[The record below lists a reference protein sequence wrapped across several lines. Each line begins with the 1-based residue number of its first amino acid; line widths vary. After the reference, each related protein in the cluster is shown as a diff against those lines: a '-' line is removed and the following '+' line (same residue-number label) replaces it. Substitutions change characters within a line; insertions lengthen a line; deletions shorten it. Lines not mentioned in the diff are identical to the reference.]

1 MNPRLDIDS
10 GGVGVVT
17 FCDPERGQNVLTLEV
32 MEALQSI
39 VEEAED
45 AAARGV
51 LRALLFRSAKPG
63 SFIAGA
69 DVKAIA
75 AVEDGREGV
84 EAARQGQ
91 SLFGWIAALPV
102 PTMAAIQGTCLGGGT
117 ELALSCDYRVAADDD
132 RTRIGLPEVQLG
144 ILPAWGGTT
153 RLPRLVGLSAALGVI
168 LTGKPLRT
176 SRARRI
182 GLVHHLLPHQQF
194 DERSLEMMRIL
205 ARGDALPPGRKRRR
219 SGLAT
224 RLLDGTPPGRALVLR
239 GARGRV
245 RKRTRGHYPA
255 PFKVLD
261 VIRGSMG
268 KSLVRGLEL
277 EARAVGKLLV
287 SPVCKNLLFLF
298 HLREAARKG
307 PWGIG
312 GRAEAAEGANVA
324 AEVAAEP
331 RVAGRAGQVGRM
343 AVIGAGPMGGG
354 IAQVAAYN
362 GIPVRM
368 KDIRHEAV
376 AGGLAHARTIFDGA
390 VKRRSLRRREA
401 GRRMGLISGG
411 IDYAG
416 TGSADVVVEA
426 VIENMAVKRAVLQE
440 VEGKVRPDAII
451 ATNTSSLS
459 VDEMAAVLERPGRF
473 AGMHFFNPVHRMPLV
488 EVIQGAGTDPDTVET
503 LAALAVRLGKVPVV
517 TRDAPGFLVNR
528 ILGPY
533 LIEAG
538 HLLDEGLDA
547 ALVDRAW
554 KRFGVPMGPYRLM
567 DEVGIDIVAHA
578 GAAMAE
584 AFGERMAPAA
594 ALTALAGSGRLGRK
608 GAKGFY
614 RYSKGKETAID
625 PSVYGDMRVSARR
638 STPDAALV
646 VDRLVLPM
654 INEAARVLQA
664 TIVASAADVD
674 LGMVMGTG
682 FPPFRGGLLK
692 YADDRGLGD
701 VLGAIEDLRESHGD
715 RYRPCALLT
724 ELGEAGGTFHGAFPG
739 GASAR

>member
-17 FCDPERGQNVLTLEV
+17 FHDPDRGQNVLTLEV
-32 MEALQSI
+32 MEVLQSI
-39 VEEAED
+39 VDEAQE
-45 AAARGV
+45 AAASGV
-51 LRALLFRSAKPG
+51 LRAILFRSAKPG

-75 AVEDGREGV
+75 AVEDGRAGV

-91 SLFGWIAALPV
+91 ALFGRIAALPV

-153 RLPRLVGLSAALGVI
+153 RLPRLLGLSAALGVI
-168 LTGKPLRT
+168 LTGKPLST
-176 SRARRI
+176 FRARRI
-182 GLVHHLLPHQQF
+182 GLVHRLLPHQQF

-219 SGLAT
+219 GLAT

-239 GARGRV
+239 GARTRV
-245 RKRTRGHYPA
+245 RKRTGGHYPA

-268 KSLVRGLEL
+268 KSLARGLEL
-277 EARAVGKLLV
+277 EARAVGELLV

-298 HLREAARKG
+298 NLREAARKG
-307 PWGIG
+307 PWGVG
-312 GRAEAAEGANVA
+312 GRAG
-324 AEVAAEP
+324 
-331 RVAGRAGQVGRM
+331 GVGRM

-376 AGGLAHARTIFDGA
+376 AGGLAHARSIFDGA
-390 VKRRSLRRREA
+390 VKRRSLRKREA
-401 GRRMGLISGG
+401 ARRMGLISGG

-488 EVIQGAGTDPDTVET
+488 EIVQGAATDPDTVET

-538 HLLDEGLDA
+538 HLLDEGWDA
-547 ALVDRAW
+547 AAVDRAW

-567 DEVGIDIVAHA
+567 DEVGIDIVTHA
-578 GAAMAE
+578 GRTMAK

-594 ALTALAGSGRLGRK
+594 SLAALAGSGRLGRK
-608 GAKGFY
+608 GGKGFY
-614 RYSKGKETAID
+614 RYSKGRETGID
-625 PSVYGDMRVSARR
+625 PSVYGDMQVSARR

-646 VDRLVLPM
+646 VDRLVLAM

-664 TIVASAADVD
+664 KIVASAADVD

-701 VLGAIEDLRESHGD
+701 VLGAITTLHESHGD

-724 ELGEAGGTFHGAFPG
+724 ELGEAGETFHGAFPG
-739 GASAR
+739 GAGAR

>member
-17 FCDPERGQNVLTLEV
+17 FCEPERGQNVLTLEV

-39 VEEAED
+39 VEEAEE

-91 SLFGWIAALPV
+91 ALFGRIAALPV

-153 RLPRLVGLSAALGVI
+153 RLPRLLGLSAALGVI

-182 GLVHHLLPHQQF
+182 GLVHRLLPHQQF

-268 KSLVRGLEL
+268 KSLARGLEL
-277 EARAVGKLLV
+277 EARAVGELLV

-298 HLREAARKG
+298 NLREAARKG
-307 PWGIG
+307 PWGVG
-312 GRAEAAEGANVA
+312 
-324 AEVAAEP
+324 
-331 RVAGRAGQVGRM
+331 GRAGQVGRI

-401 GRRMGLISGG
+401 ARRMALISGG
-411 IDYAG
+411 INYAG

-578 GAAMAE
+578 GAAMTE

-594 ALTALAGSGRLGRK
+594 SLTALAGSGRLGRK
-608 GAKGFY
+608 GGKGFY
-614 RYSKGKETAID
+614 RYSKGRETAID

-638 STPDAALV
+638 STPDAVLV

-664 TIVASAADVD
+664 KIVASAADVD

-701 VLGAIEDLRESHGD
+701 VLGAITTLHESHGD

-724 ELGEAGGTFHGAFPG
+724 ELGEAGETFHGAFPA
-739 GASAR
+739 GAGTR